1 MAETATSSWY
11 RAGTVSINSGSTT
24 VNGVNTRWATAGI
37 NPGASFRIDGLPD
50 DYEVAEVVSDTR
62 LTLVNPYYGSNI
74 SGKTYS
80 IDRNFQ
86 STSNAEI
93 ARKVVDMLGKYE
105 KYIDDDMH
113 TVQGESAFDI
123 AKRLGKTTAATEAE
137 WVEALK
143 NGEEYVA
150 LKETVAALTANEAGN
165 HNANYIE
172 KDAGLFTAEISA
184 NIRNGSF
191 KNLYPGH
198 YFSFSA
204 VPYEYYWPT
213 SDTTAQSGKT
223 YYADAIG
230 TPLDTQPE
238 AGSDISGNEYTEKF
252 SATHTG
258 SFMTGHLDYYLG
270 CGDTKL
276 ATHSALMFPTN
287 QLFTCCMNKTNTTAG
302 GYPGTYYRKYAM
314 ARANAIVKACF
325 GADHVLSH
333 RICLPN
339 AFNANGIATGDAWHT
354 SICDAMNEF
363 MVYGCRHFGPSYE
376 WTADSY
382 LFTESRSQIAA
393 FAHKPSLAVPPSGQW
408 RWLRDPVSAAYFAL
422 VNHVGHSG
430 RNDASHVGGVWPA
443 FLIY

>member
-1 MAETATSSWY
+1 MAETTTSSWY

-50 DYEVAEVVSDTR
+50 DYEVAEVVSDTQ

-86 STSNAEI
+86 STPNAEI
-93 ARKVVDMLGKYE
+93 AHKVVSMLGKYE
-105 KYIDDDMH
+105 KYIDTDMN
-113 TVQGESAFDI
+113 TVQGESAYDI
-123 AKRLGKTTAATEAE
+123 AKRLGKTTAATESAWIDE
-137 WVEALK
+137 LK
-143 NGEEYVA
+143 NGAEYVA
-150 LKETVAALTANEAGN
+150 LKNTVSGLVQDNAGN
-165 HNANYIE
+165 HNAQYIE
-172 KDAGLFTAEISA
+172 GAMTFTNEVSA

-191 KNLYPGH
+191 KDLYPGKT
-198 YFSFSA
+198 FSFSNI
-204 VPYEYYWPT
+204 PYEYYWPT

-223 YYADAIG
+223 YYADAVG

-238 AGSDISGNEYTEKF
+238 AGSDISSNEYTEKF
-252 SATHTG
+252 STTHTG

-276 ATHSALMFPTN
+276 TTHSALMFPTN

-302 GYPGTYYRKYAM
+302 GYPGTFYRKYAM

-333 RICLPN
+333 RIYLQN
-339 AFNANGIATGDAWHT
+339 AFNANGIATGGAWYS

-363 MVYGCRHFGPSYE
+363 MVYGCRHFGPHYE
-376 WTADSY
+376 WTSDSY

-393 FAHKPSLAVPPSGQW
+393 FAHNPSLAVPPSGQW
-408 RWLRDPVSAAYFAL
+408 RWLRDAVSAAFFAN
-422 VNHVGHSG
+422 VYDAG
-430 RNDASHVGGVWPA
+430 RSSRAAASFVYGVWPA
-443 FLIY
+443 FPIY